1 MRNTYW
7 TKSGWKLLKVVAF
20 NAAEKSGFESTVMKV
35 IEDALELTKRVSLHP
50 FSGVKIQNIYKE
62 DRYYSTFNRGKV
74 AVWRVDENE
83 IVFVGAFSSLPL
95 ELLV

>member
-7 TKSGWKLLKVVAF
+7 TKSGWQLLKVIAF

-35 IEDALELTKRVSLHP
+35 IEDALDLTKRTSINP
-50 FSGVKIQNIYKE
+50 FSGVKIQNVYGE

-74 AVWRVDENE
+74 AIWRVDEDE
-83 IVFVGAFSSLPL
+83 VVFVGAYSSLPSDI
-95 ELLV
+95 VV